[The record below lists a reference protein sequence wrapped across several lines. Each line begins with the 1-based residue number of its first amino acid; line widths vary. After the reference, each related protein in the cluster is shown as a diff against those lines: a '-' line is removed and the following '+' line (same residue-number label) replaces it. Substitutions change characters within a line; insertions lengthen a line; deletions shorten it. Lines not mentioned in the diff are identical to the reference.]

1 MEALKQVEIKRS
13 RRNKKKYFVKLSTH
27 DELHAVSRYRFE
39 ELLCATLIEIPD
51 ASRPRCGAP
60 VNGVR
65 ARLLDDGQLA
75 IYQAGPV
82 GPGVQSSWIMAER
95 AAIYDI
101 QHAVW
106 ATEDERQRWIQEDY
120 SDVIAESNA
129 IVIGASLNG

>member
-1 MEALKQVEIKRS
+1 MEVTQSEPKRRQ
-13 RRNKKKYFVKLSTH
+13 RRKKKYFVKLSTH
-27 DELHAVSRYRFE
+27 DELHHISRQRFE
-39 ELLCATLIEIPD
+39 ELLMATLIEIPD

-82 GPGVQSSWIMAER
+82 GPGIQSSWRIAEQM
-95 AAIYDI
+95 AIYDI

-106 ATEDERQRWIQEDY
+106 ATEDERTRWIQEQY
-120 SDVIAESNA
+120 SDVVAESNA